1 MSKIWQM
8 TIPSM
13 DEQVSSVH
21 VIHELRNL
29 IHGWKCHPWMS
40 TMDGKT
46 SFMDNIHR
54 WRWKMKDM
62 DKANVMIGQN
72 YHFLIFIGQSLG
84 YFKRPLP
91 FLQYL
96 TRNKIFLIKAKH
108 KHWNKCFNNSIFF
121 SDRYIF
127 ISSVCIPVLSRS
139 QTLLYNTKMYCK
151 VIDRLWGRWA
161 KV

>member
-1 MSKIWQM
+1 MSKIWRM
-8 TIPSM
+8 KIPSM
-13 DEQVSSVH
+13 DESF
-21 VIHELRNL
+21 
-29 IHGWKCHPWMS
+29 IHGWKCHLWMS

-96 TRNKIFLIKAKH
+96 TRNEIFLIKANL
-108 KHWNKCFNNSIFF
+108 KHWKKCFNNSTFFFWPIHFYFF
-121 SDRYIF
+121 SLYTSF
-127 ISSVCIPVLSRS
+127 IQIPDSVI
-139 QTLLYNTKMYCK
+139 
-151 VIDRLWGRWA
+151 
-161 KV
+161 